1 MAGRALHWREQQCEV
16 SEPGKSLVCSKPETE
31 SPWPGQ
37 ENLWGQDQ
45 GADEIQKGIQVTRE
59 RVTSL
64 DLANRRAGALGHSGQ
79 RGLLDIC
86 LGCVPG
92 KTQGSPREGSGGA
105 VVQAGYTPFPRK
117 PGMKESC
124 FLTILNGCKREA
136 YRPGGREKARIHK
149 TG

>member
-1 MAGRALHWREQQCEV
+1 MKSLRWGRAWFVKKLKQSHHGWGR
-16 SEPGKSLVCSKPETE
+16 K
-31 SPWPGQ
+31 
-37 ENLWGQDQ
+37 NLWGQDQ
-45 GADEIQKGIQVTRE
+45 GADEIQKGVQVTRE
-59 RVTSL
+59 RVTSW

-92 KTQGSPREGSGGA
+92 KIQGSPREGSGGA

-117 PGMKESC
+117 PGVKESC
-124 FLTILNGCKREA
+124 FLTILSGCKREV

-149 TG
+149 TGC